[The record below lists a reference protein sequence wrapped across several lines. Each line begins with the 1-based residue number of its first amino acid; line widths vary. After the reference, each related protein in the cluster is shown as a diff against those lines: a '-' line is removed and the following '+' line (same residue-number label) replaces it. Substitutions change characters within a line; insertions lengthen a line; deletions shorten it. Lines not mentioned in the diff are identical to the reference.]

1 MLTLVK
7 RFGRNWHNCHRCHLL
22 SSPAGSPHLPC
33 PRLLQEVSLVTFH
46 AKRTLQDNPDIR
58 QREKRKQKKEEERV
72 DDNPVYALYEVH
84 DDPVAEVGTQPFIFC
99 NLKENQSGFFSF
111 RQ

>member
-1 MLTLVK
+1 M
-7 RFGRNWHNCHRCHLL
+7 
-22 SSPAGSPHLPC
+22 
-33 PRLLQEVSLVTFH
+33 SLVTFH

-58 QREKRKQKKEEERV
+58 QRAKRKQKKEEERV

-84 DDPVAEVGTQPFIFC
+84 DDPVAEVGTQRFIFC

>member
-1 MLTLVK
+1 M
-7 RFGRNWHNCHRCHLL
+7 
-22 SSPAGSPHLPC
+22 
-33 PRLLQEVSLVTFH
+33 SLVTFH

-84 DDPVAEVGTQPFIFC
+84 DDPVAEVRTQHFIFC
-99 NLKENQSGFFSF
+99 NFKENQSGFFSF

>member
-1 MLTLVK
+1 MPSVSPALIKYMLTLVK

-22 SSPAGSPHLPC
+22 GSPAGFPHLPC
-33 PRLLQEVSLVTFH
+33 PRLLQKVSLVTFH
-46 AKRTLQDNPDIR
+46 AKRTLQDNPGIR

-84 DDPVAEVGTQPFIFC
+84 DDPVAEVRT
-99 NLKENQSGFFSF
+99 LL
-111 RQ
+111 